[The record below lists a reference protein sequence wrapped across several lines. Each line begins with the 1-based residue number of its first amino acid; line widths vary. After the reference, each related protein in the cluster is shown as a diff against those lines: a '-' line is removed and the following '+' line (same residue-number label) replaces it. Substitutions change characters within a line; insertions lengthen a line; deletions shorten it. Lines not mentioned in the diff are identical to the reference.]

1 MASEGSSTRVIYDIS
16 NITSSTKLNVGDI
29 INIPYSGAAK
39 NITLPAGKFKLQ
51 CWGAQGG
58 TYSTYTGGAGGYS
71 VGTLTLAEDTIL
83 YVYVGG
89 QPTSSSS
96 TSAAIAGGFNGG
108 GQARPHSYSG
118 TSSTCQAG
126 GGGTDFRIKQDSLYA
141 RVIVAGGGGGS
152 ASDVALTTK
161 YGGGTSGGSSISGY
175 GGTQTS
181 AGTSGSFGQGANGYI
196 SGYNY
201 KYASGGAG
209 GGWYG
214 GGAIQQ
220 HSDSTNYRSYNG
232 GGSGYVYTSSTA
244 SNYPSGCL
252 LNSSYYLTDA
262 STIAGNTS
270 FPSTSGATETGHTG
284 NGYARITV
292 VEIAP
297 TFSLPVRVDDEWKL
311 ATSGAVNVGGAW
323 KNIAQVFSKVNGN
336 WIECMGGE
344 PPIEGTWRF
353 YSTIDSVTGATDSFN
368 WIGLAF
374 KSNDVAYTTMSG
386 GTNSADIYQMFYA
399 NSSESINHLV
409 YGASAN
415 SWMDQAYRTITFTS
429 PVSVSAKP
437 DFATWFKANAIKLVP
452 ISGTWKFNSSI
463 ADYPIS
469 TSIIASSINFTSNN
483 AIYTTISAEFSN
495 PGNTGYGLTALMYDS
510 TTVISAGADWTNQA
524 YRIITFTDTQMVPKD
539 FYQWFIA
546 NAEPLILAKGTIIY
560 MDLDGRGDK
569 PYRILEDYIRGGTV
583 QCLAMDDI
591 STSQTYNATSKT
603 GTFTNGATG
612 QLYAGSDLDTY
623 LNTTWYNTLSTTA
636 KAAIVSESRTQYMYK
651 HYDTPDEPNTTTY
664 TYQYQYNWSDSDYD
678 NADLTDSILVGDRN
692 VFVLDLKDIFDY
704 FGKVCIT
711 SNELMGMW
719 TNETSKVSR
728 YWWLSSA
735 RVVYSDYAWRVFGD
749 YGCLGDGAGVGSAGA
764 VRPAFTMDLSAFP
777 YSTGNGYYLKS
788 SIEPFGENWSY
799 DVKFTCNGVEYNQ
812 ISFNGNTSML
822 YFDNELVNSYSE
834 TWTLPY
840 KRLIIF
846 QEDIPEGLQTKL
858 AIMAT
863 KMS

>member
-152 ASDVALTTK
+152 ASDVSLTTK

-270 FPSTSGATETGHTG
+270 FPSTSGANETGHTG

-311 ATSGAVNVGGAW
+311 ATSGAVNVNGAW
-323 KNIAQVFSKVNGN
+323 KNIAQMFSKVDGN
-336 WIECMGGE
+336 WVECMGGE

-353 YSTIDSVTGATDSFN
+353 NSTIDSNTLPMTACKFKDANGA
-368 WIGLAF
+368 IYYGI
-374 KSNDVAYTTMSG
+374 
-386 GTNSADIYQMFYA
+386 GTNSGDFPVFYT
-399 NSSESINHLV
+399 NMVGGKELLIIEN
-409 YGASAN
+409 GE
-415 SWMDQAYRTITFTS
+415 WIDEAYRTITFIE
-429 PVSVSAKP
+429 PVSASTYK
-437 DFATWFKANAIKLVP
+437 DFATWFKANAIKLVS
-452 ISGTWKFNSSI
+452 ISGTWVFNVN
-463 ADYPIS
+463 P
-469 TSIIASSINFTSNN
+469 TSILDH
-483 AIYTTISAEFSN
+483 EF
-495 PGNTGYGLTALMYDS
+495 YDS
-510 TTVISAGADWTNQA
+510 DGVFISNGTTYRGMTYDSGDSDLA
-524 YRIITFTDTQMVPKD
+524 YIRQDASPWDVYDYTYHTWENGEIYRTITFIDTQMVPKD
-539 FYQWFIA
+539 FYQWFTA
-546 NAEPLILAKGTIIY
+546 NAEPLPAKGKTLNEYTWSEISLISLADKATEYGFKVGDMKKVHLSGTAGDVTWDNDYWVYIIGINHNEAKEGKGVAFQGFKTAQTGGVDVALVGSNY
-560 MDLDGRGDK
+560 GSTGTTGFVMNQSGTNTGGWNGSYAYKTQCPQIKACFPSDLQAV
-569 PYRILEDYIRGGTV
+569 IRTTTLYTDNTGNS
-583 QCLAMDDI
+583 
-591 STSQTYNATSKT
+591 STSASNVTVNENQVYYLAECEVFGVSDVANTGESTQQVQYDYYKT
-603 GTFTNGATG
+603 GN
-612 QLYAGSDLDTY
+612 
-623 LNTTWYNTLSTTA
+623 
-636 KAAIVSESRTQYMYK
+636 SEVKYR
-651 HYDTPDEPNTTTY
+651 
-664 TYQYQYNWSDSDYD
+664 SDS
-678 NADLTDSILVGDRN
+678 
-692 VFVLDLKDIFDY
+692 
-704 FGKVCIT
+704 T
-711 SNELMGMW
+711 S
-719 TNETSKVSR
+719 TAV
-728 YWWLSSA
+728 YWWLRSPYSSA
-735 RVVYSDYAWRVFGD
+735 RTSFCSAYRMGYARID
-749 YGCLGDGAGVGSAGA
+749 SANASYGVSPCFKV
-764 VRPAFTMDLSAFP
+764 
-777 YSTGNGYYLKS
+777 
-788 SIEPFGENWSY
+788 
-799 DVKFTCNGVEYNQ
+799 
-812 ISFNGNTSML
+812 
-822 YFDNELVNSYSE
+822 
-834 TWTLPY
+834 
-840 KRLIIF
+840 
-846 QEDIPEGLQTKL
+846 
-858 AIMAT
+858 
-863 KMS
+863 